1 MKNKFIK
8 STIILIIGG
17 GITKLLAMVIKIAL
31 ARSIGNDGI
40 GIYMMILPTFNL
52 FITLSIILVFHL
64 LYSSPRC
71 PTKVFSHCLTAEK
84 GIIQLTIIFFAHKFE
99 FFRNFASKIS

>member
-52 FITLSIILVFHL
+52 FITLSTLSLSTSLGKLI
-64 LYSSPRC
+64 
-71 PTKVFSHCLTAEK
+71 AEK
-84 GIIQLTIIFFAHKFE
+84 RSSKKVIFSSIPFTMIISF
-99 FFRNFASKIS
+99 